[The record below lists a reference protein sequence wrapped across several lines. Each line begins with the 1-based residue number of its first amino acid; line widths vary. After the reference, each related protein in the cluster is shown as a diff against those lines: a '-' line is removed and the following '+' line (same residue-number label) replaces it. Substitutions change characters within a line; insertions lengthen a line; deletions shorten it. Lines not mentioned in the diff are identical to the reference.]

1 MRFTERLRQF
11 KSLAEENVFLERWE
25 SQVADKR
32 IHGTTRKQV
41 AACFE
46 QERHCLQPLP
56 DSLFPS
62 FQEAMR
68 NVHRD
73 SYVEVA
79 RAYYEVPAE
88 LIGHQ
93 VWVRWDSRCVRI
105 FNQRMEQ
112 VQIHTRIEPGRRGEG
127 PADRTVEK
135 LDCSR
140 SLPADYSWLNRFH
153 ESSVWHA
160 ASCFF
165 GFGHS
170 GLLRFHCRRRWIG
183 GLELTEPLF
192 FLLGFLFKVS
202 LPLFELIVWF
212 CQFVILLQL

>member
-1 MRFTERLRQF
+1 M
-11 KSLAEENVFLERWE
+11 
-25 SQVADKR
+25 
-32 IHGTTRKQV
+32 
-41 AACFE
+41 
-46 QERHCLQPLP
+46 
-56 DSLFPS
+56 PS
-62 FQEAMR
+62 FSGITKTDNYFGSRGSPGLLRKLLGPISSRNTVRCGNSGCNILAVVQQYDIIKDSAVRGAMIGNSKMLLELKSPDER
-68 NVHRD
+68 VRPRGAD
-73 SYVEVA
+73 SFKFAVIEKK
-79 RAYYEVPAE
+79 
-88 LIGHQ
+88 LIPKRFSA
-93 VWVRWDSRCVRI
+93 W
-105 FNQRMEQ
+105 
-112 VQIHTRIEPGRRGEG
+112 RR

-135 LDCSR
+135 LGCSR

-212 CQFVILLQL
+212 CQFVILLEL

>member
-1 MRFTERLRQF
+1 MRKFRCNILAVVQQYDIIKDSVVRDAMIGDSNILLKLKSPDERVRPRGADSF
-11 KSLAEENVFLERWE
+11 KFAVIEKKLIP
-25 SQVADKR
+25 KR
-32 IHGTTRKQV
+32 FS
-41 AACFE
+41 A
-46 QERHCLQPLP
+46 
-56 DSLFPS
+56 
-62 FQEAMR
+62 
-68 NVHRD
+68 
-73 SYVEVA
+73 
-79 RAYYEVPAE
+79 
-88 LIGHQ
+88 
-93 VWVRWDSRCVRI
+93 W
-105 FNQRMEQ
+105 
-112 VQIHTRIEPGRRGEG
+112 RR

-135 LDCSR
+135 LGCSR
-140 SLPADYSWLNRFH
+140 SWPADYSWLNRFH

-212 CQFVILLQL
+212 CQFVILLEL